1 MLKKA
6 VCPECGSS
14 NIRVKQFIRLDL
26 PITDAQKEIDKDIIN
41 KETTTVIDDNDS
53 PITIVYC
60 EDCYHEISRDVDLGV
75 MFKAKDLT
83 DELCKRVE
91 ELEQFRTDTFAKEF
105 REEIEAHDFSD
116 QYHKLE
122 GLRGNI
128 YKDEYEIREGEST
141 DELIERLFG
150 SGTPEDESLSED
162 TEEEESDSLGI
173 VWDESEE

>member
-14 NIRVKQFIRLDL
+14 NIKVQQFIRVIL
-26 PITDAQKEIDKDIIN
+26 PIEDAQQEIDKDIIN
-41 KETTTVIDDNDS
+41 KETTTVIDDD
-53 PITIVYC
+53 PILTLVYC
-60 EDCYHEISRDVDLGV
+60 EECGHEISRDVDFGNKI
-75 MFKAKDLT
+75 KAKDLT

-105 REEIEAHDFSD
+105 REEIEHNDRMLSGNGYTESADNIKID
-116 QYHKLE
+116 YC
-122 GLRGNI
+122 GLL
-128 YKDEYEIREGEST
+128 DEDT
-141 DELIERLFG
+141 DD
-150 SGTPEDESLSED
+150 TDTSED

>member
-14 NIRVKQFIRLDL
+14 NIKVQAYVRVELDL
-26 PITDAQKEIDKDIIN
+26 LDAQQEVTKDIIN
-41 KETTTVIDDNDS
+41 KESTRVIDDNDS
-53 PITIVYC
+53 PITLVYC
-60 EDCYHEISRDVDLGV
+60 GECYHEISREVNLGCQ
-75 MFKAKDLT
+75 FKAKDLT

-105 REEIEAHDFSD
+105 REEIEHNDRMLSGNGYTESADNIKID
-116 QYHKLE
+116 YC
-122 GLRGNI
+122 GLL
-128 YKDEYEIREGEST
+128 DEDT
-141 DELIERLFG
+141 DD
-150 SGTPEDESLSED
+150 TDTSED